1 MPVSVEVVNKKS
13 LDHKKKTP
21 RLLRLT
27 GTVAGMTL
35 FSRIMGFIRDII
47 LAQIFGASP
56 AFDAFLVAQK
66 LPNFMRRLFGEGAF
80 AQAFVPVMS
89 ELKMTRPHEE
99 VQEFVNRIAGTLALV
114 VTFVVL
120 LAEISM
126 PWVLIAFAPGFAHG
140 SERYLLSK
148 HMLYITFPYLLL
160 IVLTAFS
167 GSILN
172 TCNKFSLPA
181 FTPVIL
187 NVALILAGYFWA
199 PYSSVPIYTIAWAFL
214 LGGVVQLAIQVPAL
228 MSQGLLPK
236 LKLGFKHKEVRRVM
250 KLMIPALFGVSV
262 AQVSL
267 LIDNFFAS
275 FLPVGSISWLYYSD
289 RLTYLPLGVIGV
301 ALATVVLP
309 NLSRHHAVD
318 NQEQYVKTLDWALRL
333 ELLVGIPAA
342 VALFVLSAPILAT
355 LINRGA
361 FTAYDVLMTTK
372 SLRAFA
378 IGLPAFMLI
387 KILASAFYSRK
398 DIQTPVKIAVISVV
412 FNVIFNLLLIHTYR
426 HAGLALSTAL
436 AAIINTLLLTFYLI
450 KKNMFWLSGIWIP
463 YLIRLIMA
471 NVALAEVS
479 VWLAGPTTRWL
490 TSSVI
495 WRIEHLILVIIVSL
509 LVYVGMLFALGFRLD
524 QLRAPQAS

>member
-1 MPVSVEVVNKKS
+1 MPVSPEVVNKNS
-13 LDHKKKTP
+13 STIEKKTP
-21 RLLRLT
+21 RLLRLA

-35 FSRIMGFIRDII
+35 FSRIMGFVRDVI

-99 VQEFVNRIAGTLALV
+99 VQIFVNRIAGTLGLV
-114 VTFVVL
+114 VTLVVV
-120 LAEISM
+120 LAEIIM
-126 PWVLIAFAPGFAHG
+126 PWILIAFAPGFSPG
-140 SERYLLSK
+140 SERYVLSQ

-167 GSILN
+167 GAILN

-199 PYSSVPIYTIAWAFL
+199 PYSRVPIYTIAWAFL
-214 LGGVVQLAIQVPAL
+214 LGGVVQLALQIPAL
-228 MSQGLLPK
+228 MSQRLLPIPM
-236 LKLGFKHKEVRRVM
+236 LGFKNKEVHRVM
-250 KLMIPALFGVSV
+250 RLMVPALFGVSV
-262 AQVSL
+262 AQISL

-275 FLPVGSISWLYYSD
+275 FLPEGSISWLYYSD

-309 NLSRHHAVD
+309 NLSRHHAT
-318 NQEQYVKTLDWALRL
+318 NNSEQYSKTLDWALRL

-361 FTAYDVLMTTK
+361 FTAYDVIMTAK
-372 SLRAFA
+372 SLKAFS

-398 DIQTPVKIAVISVV
+398 DIKTPVKIAMLSVI
-412 FNVIFNLLLIHTYR
+412 FNVIFNVLLIHTYR
-426 HAGLALSTAL
+426 HAGLAFSTAL
-436 AAIINTLLLTFYLI
+436 AAIINMGLLIFYLLKQKI
-450 KKNMFWLSGIWIP
+450 VTLSRIWIAYSIRLVLANAALVVVLLWFAGPIANWLSSRF
-463 YLIRLIMA
+463 L
-471 NVALAEVS
+471 
-479 VWLAGPTTRWL
+479 
-490 TSSVI
+490 
-495 WRIEHLILVIIVSL
+495 WRIEHLIVVITLGL
-509 LVYVGMLFALGFRLD
+509 LVYVGALFAMGFRLN
-524 QLRAPQAS
+524 QLRAPKAS